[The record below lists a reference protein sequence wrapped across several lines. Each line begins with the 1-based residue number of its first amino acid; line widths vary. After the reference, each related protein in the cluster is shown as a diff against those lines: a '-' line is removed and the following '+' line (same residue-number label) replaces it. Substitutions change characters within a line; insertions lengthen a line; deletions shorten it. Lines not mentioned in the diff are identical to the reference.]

1 MYVLLA
7 IETFSLL
14 CSEKNT
20 LVVVHKQC
28 YYVAL
33 DVYLVF
39 CDFLGSRTAWML
51 GSTPP

>member
-1 MYVLLA
+1 MVA
-7 IETFSLL
+7 IESFRLL

-20 LVVVHKQC
+20 LGVVVQQH
-28 YYVAL
+28 YLVAP